1 MGLMNSEAT
10 TKFHKPAAD
19 GFTLIEALVALVIL
33 TIVVSAALESQITSI
48 KIERAVSAAH
58 AVCFEIDR
66 IFVQTCLGHAETNI
80 TETGT
85 PDCSIFWQPVRIE
98 SRNESYKTFSPVARD
113 LSENTSADMTRWEI
127 VPKERPSFR
136 TAVFTHRV
144 LQ

>member
-1 MGLMNSEAT
+1 MNSEAT
-10 TKFHKPAAD
+10 TKFHQLAAD
-19 GFTLIEALVALVIL
+19 GFTLIEVLIALVIL

-66 IFVQTCLGHAETNI
+66 ILVQTCLGYAETNI

-85 PDCSIFWQPVRIE
+85 TDCNIFWKPVRIE
-98 SRNESYKTFSPVARD
+98 SRNEHHQIFLPAARGF
-113 LSENTSADMTRWEI
+113 LENTSVDMVRWEI
-127 VPKERPSFR
+127 VSKERPSFK
-136 TAVFTHRV
+136 TTVFTHRV